1 MKGATENKVKA
12 RIRKPADGGM
22 AYIEIQRAKYKH
34 WHVIGFHFESDQAFK
49 RALADGS
56 LVWLPKII
64 EPPTLFS
71 KNF

>member
-1 MKGATENKVKA
+1 MVKA
-12 RIRKPADGGM
+12 RIRKPADGRI

-34 WHVIGFHFESDQAFK
+34 WRIIGFDFESDQAFK

-71 KNF
+71 KNY